1 MCDNFG
7 EDEKEQL
14 KKDDKKGKRE
24 MCDNLEEKKMNIQK
38 KRITKETKQN
48 VITPMIMKNNK

>member
-14 KKDDKKGKRE
+14 KKDDKKRKRE
-24 MCDNLEEKKMNIQK
+24 MRDNLHEEKK
-38 KRITKETKQN
+38 EY
-48 VITPMIMKNNK
+48 

>member
-24 MCDNLEEKKMNIQK
+24 MCDNLEEKK
-38 KRITKETKQN
+38 
-48 VITPMIMKNNK
+48 

>member
-1 MCDNFG
+1 MKRTSQFTNRSSRENDKKRKKSMCDNFG

-24 MCDNLEEKKMNIQK
+24 MCDNLEEKK
-38 KRITKETKQN
+38 
-48 VITPMIMKNNK
+48 